1 MTPVTSD
8 AAPLSNLSSG
18 RVNINTSHKYQTPR
32 QNETTPKPI
41 TAAIIIETASET
53 LGPLDI
59 EFVTSLFD
67 VLTTLTLSFSYK
79 KSCPCHVDR
88 TYTTHNRRY
97 RHRRGLRLMS
107 LSRKCDH

>member
-8 AAPLSNLSSG
+8 ATALSNLSSG
-18 RVNINTSHKYQTPR
+18 RVNVNTSHKYQTPL

-59 EFVTSLFD
+59 EFVISLFD
-67 VLTTLTLSFSYK
+67 VLTTLTLSFS
-79 KSCPCHVDR
+79 
-88 TYTTHNRRY
+88 
-97 RHRRGLRLMS
+97 
-107 LSRKCDH
+107 